1 MAARHSRSPVCTP
14 IAVGLVSLGTG
25 KPRLIVVA
33 MMVVA
38 VVAVPETRGIDLLPV
53 APEPSDTMRS
63 NGPGALARV

>member
-1 MAARHSRSPVCTP
+1 MGHQTAPVRGAVLSWP
-14 IAVGLVSLGTG
+14 APVIAVGLVSLGTG

-53 APEPSDTMRS
+53 APEPSEPEARS
-63 NGPGALARV
+63 